1 MKTIITSTLAVATLA
16 FAACNNQ
23 TATHE
28 GSHTDSTATAH
39 HHDAAPATTADVTTI
54 QPQFTDV
61 DPAMATAMKGIVDGY
76 LQLKNSLAADDD
88 AAAAK
93 AGETISAALAKADVS
108 RLTAD
113 QKKIYLN
120 NEEDLKEHAEHISK
134 NAGNIAHQREHF
146 VMMSDDMYELAK
158 AFGGGQP
165 LYRAHCP
172 MYDQNKGA
180 YWLSESATVKNPY
193 MGSKMAGCGAVK
205 ELITPG
211 KQ

>member
-1 MKTIITSTLAVATLA
+1 MKTIIISTLTATTLA

-23 TATHE
+23 PASHE

-39 HHDAAPATTADVTTI
+39 HHDAAPAAAADVTTV

-61 DPAMATAMKGIVDGY
+61 DPSVATAMKGIVDGY

-93 AGETISAALAKADVS
+93 AGETMSAALAKIDAS

-113 QKKIYLN
+113 QKKIYAN
-120 NEEDLKEHAEHISK
+120 NEEDLREHAEHISK
-134 NAGNIAHQREHF
+134 NAGNIEHQREHF
-146 VMMSDDMYELAK
+146 VMMSDDMYELVK

-165 LYRAHCP
+165 LYHAHCP
-172 MYDQNKGA
+172 MYNQNKGA
-180 YWLSESATVKNPY
+180 YWLSESATIKNPY

-205 ELITPG
+205 ERIEAG

>member
-1 MKTIITSTLAVATLA
+1 MKTIIISTLTATTLA

-23 TATHE
+23 PASHE

-39 HHDAAPATTADVTTI
+39 HHDAAPAATADVTTV

-61 DPAMATAMKGIVDGY
+61 NPAVATAMKGMVAGY

-93 AGETISAALAKADVS
+93 AGEAMSAALAKVDAS
-108 RLTAD
+108 LLTAD
-113 QKKIYLN
+113 QKKIYAN
-120 NEEDLKEHAEHISK
+120 NEADLKEHAEHISK

-146 VMMSDDMYELAK
+146 AEMSEDVYELVK

-165 LYRAHCP
+165 LYHERCP
-172 MYDQNKGA
+172 MYNDNKGA
-180 YWLSESATVKNPY
+180 LWLSESATIKNPY
-193 MGSKMAGCGAVK
+193 MGAKMATCGTVE
-205 ELITPG
+205 ELI
-211 KQ
+211 Q